1 MIEHHLRVPK
11 WNSGIEMEKYLTN
24 TRVVYERNL
33 VKLKVKVKTVLGR
46 KLNSPVVSLA
56 PAGED

>member
-1 MIEHHLRVPK
+1 MKAGVKEKRAAEERASFKSAKID
-11 WNSGIEMEKYLTN
+11 GDEMEKYLTN

-46 KLNSPVVSLA
+46 N
-56 PAGED
+56 